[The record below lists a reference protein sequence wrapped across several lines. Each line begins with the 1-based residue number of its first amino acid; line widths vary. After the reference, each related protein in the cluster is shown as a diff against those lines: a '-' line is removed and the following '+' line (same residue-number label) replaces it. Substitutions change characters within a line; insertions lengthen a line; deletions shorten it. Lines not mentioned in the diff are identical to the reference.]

1 MIFITYRTTV
11 AQINQSG
18 IYTISN
24 EVFRLKFKI
33 DIESDQDDMSNRTF
47 NRDEVQELR
56 SKLMLITTGADGKKN
71 VETFVKTLSLIEVL
85 SKNLEDLVQAG
96 CNLYSKWKATIFCDP
111 IRKVSVL
118 IDFGHHGGVIQGDEN
133 LEHNLHQIASF
144 LKVIKVQ
151 ISLSSSLYLRF
162 LTICRKH

>member
-85 SKNLEDLVQAG
+85 SKNLEDLVLAG

-144 LKVIKVQ
+144 LKVIKVK
-151 ISLSSSLYLRF
+151 IYLSSSLYLRF
-162 LTICRKH
+162 